1 MADSLS
7 QAAPE
12 LAALVAQLAQEQAK
26 RKWAEMRIT
35 QLEEKLRLLRLK
47 KYGPQGENLAAF
59 YLPLF
64 DEEPGVSLDE
74 VAAEAA
80 RPDLPEVPLRKRK
93 KHPGRQSLPADLP
106 RVERIVA
113 CPAAECQCG
122 KCGAETVVI
131 GYEESE
137 RLDVEPAKFFVT
149 VTRREKRACRNC
161 KQAGVATAPVPAPI
175 IEKGLAS
182 DRVVIDAVIAK
193 YCDHLPLYRQSA
205 MFLRDA
211 GVEISRVTMSGW
223 MMRVGD
229 LLAPVVAA
237 MRREILQGSYIQA
250 DETTVPVQ
258 RPGEKKGKNHQA
270 YLWQF
275 GSPGEYGGRE
285 GPVVFRFA
293 LGRGGLVPRGF
304 LGDYAG
310 LLQTDGYAGYN
321 HVGEVGMVH
330 AGCWAHVRRYFIEA
344 LKVHPDDQLAAE
356 FVCRIDELFAV
367 EREARAGGLSQSQ
380 RAELRRQKSA
390 KKVAD
395 IRERLEAERYRV
407 LPKSKLGEGVGYALG
422 QWARLT
428 PFLDYP
434 ELELSNNLAENSMR
448 PAVLGRK
455 NWIHVGSV
463 SAGPKVAAIL
473 SVVESCRRMGIPVR
487 QYLLSVLPGMGDRK
501 VSEVDEL
508 TPSAWL
514 RRQKA

>member
-1 MADSLS
+1 
-7 QAAPE
+7 
-12 LAALVAQLAQEQAK
+12 
-26 RKWAEMRIT
+26 
-35 QLEEKLRLLRLK
+35 
-47 KYGPQGENLAAF
+47 
-59 YLPLF
+59 
-64 DEEPGVSLDE
+64 
-74 VAAEAA
+74 
-80 RPDLPEVPLRKRK
+80 
-93 KHPGRQSLPADLP
+93 
-106 RVERIVA
+106 
-113 CPAAECQCG
+113 
-122 KCGAETVVI
+122 
-131 GYEESE
+131 
-137 RLDVEPAKFFVT
+137 
-149 VTRREKRACRNC
+149 
-161 KQAGVATAPVPAPI
+161 
-175 IEKGLAS
+175 
-182 DRVVIDAVIAK
+182 
-193 YCDHLPLYRQSA
+193 

-463 SAGPKVAAIL
+463 EAGPRVAAIL

-487 QYLLSVLPGMGDRK
+487 QYLLSVLPGMADRK

-508 TPSAWL
+508 TPSAWW
-514 RRQKA
+514 RRQQA

>member
-1 MADSLS
+1 MADSPP

-137 RLDVEPAKFFVT
+137 RLDVEPAKLFVT

-161 KQAGVATAPVPAPI
+161 KQAGVVTAPVPAPI

-229 LLAPVVAA
+229 LLVPVVAA

-285 GPVVFRFA
+285 GPVDFRFT
-293 LGRGGLVPRGF
+293 LGRSGLVPRGF

-310 LLQTDGYAGYN
+310 LLQTDGYAGS
-321 HVGEVGMVH
+321 
-330 AGCWAHVRRYFIEA
+330 
-344 LKVHPDDQLAAE
+344 LL
-356 FVCRIDELFAV
+356 
-367 EREARAGGLSQSQ
+367 
-380 RAELRRQKSA
+380 
-390 KKVAD
+390 
-395 IRERLEAERYRV
+395 
-407 LPKSKLGEGVGYALG
+407 SKLA
-422 QWARLT
+422 
-428 PFLDYP
+428 
-434 ELELSNNLAENSMR
+434 
-448 PAVLGRK
+448 K
-455 NWIHVGSV
+455 N
-463 SAGPKVAAIL
+463 
-473 SVVESCRRMGIPVR
+473 R
-487 QYLLSVLPGMGDRK
+487 D
-501 VSEVDEL
+501 
-508 TPSAWL
+508 
-514 RRQKA
+514 